1 MTMNQ
6 SNDKKGQGIALL
18 LAFGSLLVLYCINY
32 FQRTAVPGGIFS
44 HLQRD
49 LGLNATEIA
58 FMGTSFTCI
67 YSLTQVF
74 VGIIIDR
81 FGGMRTNVVGGAL
94 FAIGALLFPLAT
106 SKYLM
111 FFLRFCTGLG
121 ASTMFLGL
129 VYEANAIFGRK
140 NYAIVMGCTYSCA
153 YFGGI
158 MASLPFAYLIGI
170 YSWRSVLL
178 VIGAVAMA
186 AYILF
191 LIAQSRIEKQ
201 VESKENAISPLKSF
215 LEVASN
221 YRTWITCLIG
231 GVVFADYFVILT
243 VLGKKFLEDFP
254 KMSPE
259 GAARVLFCMSVIVMI
274 VAFCSNMLS
283 RLYGN
288 RRKPF
293 VMVIVVLNL
302 AAIIGMILA
311 IRMNAGSGVFTL
323 LFCAFAVCAGLCPI
337 NTMLTQ
343 EVNASR
349 NTTLV
354 TGLINMMCY
363 LAVAVFSV
371 FVGLILD
378 YMGKPVNGVY
388 APEAYSR
395 LFEIL
400 VFFGAASVAGAFLL
414 PETAG
419 KYLKN

>member
-1 MTMNQ
+1 MNQ

-158 MASLPFAYLIGI
+158 MASLPFAWLIRVFN
-170 YSWRSVLL
+170 WHSVLFF
-178 VIGAVAMA
+178 IGVVSML

-191 LIAQSRIEKQ
+191 FFAQRKIERQ
-201 VESKENAISPLKSF
+201 TVEKEQAVSPLKSF
-215 LEVASN
+215 LEVSAN
-221 YRTWITCLIG
+221 GRTWMACMLGT
-231 GVVFADYFVILT
+231 VVFADYFVILT

-259 GAARVLFCMSVIVMI
+259 GAARVLFCMSVSVM
-274 VAFCSNMLS
+274 VMAFCSSLLS
-283 RLYGN
+283 RLLGN

-293 VMVIVVLNL
+293 AIAIAALNL
-302 AAIIGMILA
+302 AAIVGMILA
-311 IRMNAGSGVFTL
+311 IRMTAGSGVFAL
-323 LFCAFAVCAGLCPI
+323 LFCAFAVCAGLCPV

-343 EVNASR
+343 EVNARR

-354 TGLINMMCY
+354 TGLNNMMNY
-363 LAVAVFSV
+363 LGVALFSV

-378 YMGKPVNGVY
+378 CMGRPVDGVY

-395 LFEIL
+395 LFEVL
-400 VFFGAASVAGAFLL
+400 VGFGVASVVCACML
-414 PETAG
+414 PETFG
-419 KYLKN
+419 KYLKY

>member
-1 MTMNQ
+1 MIQPNE
-6 SNDKKGQGIALL
+6 KKGQGGILL

-94 FAIGALLFPLAT
+94 FAIGALLFPMAT
-106 SKYLM
+106 GKYQMYL
-111 FFLRFCTGLG
+111 LRFCTGLG

-129 VYEANAIFGRK
+129 VYEANSIFGRK
-140 NYAIVMGCTYSCA
+140 NYAIVMGIAYSCA
-153 YFGGI
+153 YFGGL
-158 MASLPFAYLIGI
+158 MASLPFAYLVRMFN
-170 YSWRSVLL
+170 WRPVLL
-178 VIGAVAMA
+178 TIGAVSMA

-191 LIAQSRIEKQ
+191 LVAQSHIEKRV
-201 VESKENAISPLKSF
+201 VEKESAVSPLKSF
-215 LEVASN
+215 LEVAAN

-231 GVVFADYFVILT
+231 SVVFADYFVILT

-259 GAARVLFCMSVIVMI
+259 GAAKVLFCMSVIVMV

-283 RLYGN
+283 RLCGN

-293 VMVIVVLNL
+293 VTAIVFLNL

-311 IRMNAGSGVFTL
+311 IRMNAGSGIFAL
-323 LFCAFAVCAGLCPI
+323 LFCMFAVCAGLCPV

-343 EVNASR
+343 EVNARR

-354 TGLINMMCY
+354 TGLNNMMCY

-378 YMGKPVNGVY
+378 IMGKPVDGVY
-388 APEAYSR
+388 APAAYSR
-395 LFEIL
+395 LFEVL
-400 VFFGAASVAGAFLL
+400 AFFGALSVAGVFLL